1 MFENLGTSDFV
12 AVASAGISLIALA
25 LNVLITQRQT
35 RISVE
40 TLKFNNDGQVMTWA
54 NRVAEAM
61 SEAQH
66 LCQVTTAPD
75 ARTHERSLT
84 LASML
89 SALLDEGRW
98 FFPNVGRKPTD
109 VEKHGAYRGT
119 RQAILDHVFGVYTCL
134 EEFRHSGDKSR
145 EDLASAIATH
155 RRAFVSEVQHA
166 VDPRRRAW
174 IMDRFRKF

>member
-1 MFENLGTSDFV
+1 MFDLQTADLV
-12 AVASAGISLIALA
+12 AVASAGISVIALA
-25 LNVLITQRQT
+25 INVLITQRQM
-35 RISVE
+35 RVSIE
-40 TLKFNNDGQVMTWA
+40 TLKFNNDGQVMAWA
-54 NRVAEAM
+54 NRVVEAM

-84 LASML
+84 LAASL

-98 FFPNVGRKPTD
+98 FFPNVGRKATD
-109 VEKHGAYRGT
+109 VEKPGAYRGA
-119 RQAILDHVFGVYTCL
+119 RQAILDHVVGVYTCL

>member
-1 MFENLGTSDFV
+1 MENTANLV

-25 LNVLITQRQT
+25 LNILITQRQT

-40 TLKFNNDGQVMTWA
+40 GLKFNNDSQVMTWA
-54 NRVAEAM
+54 NRVVEAM

-66 LCQVTTAPD
+66 LCQSTTPPD
-75 ARTHERSLT
+75 TRTHERSFS
-84 LASML
+84 LATML

-98 FFPNVGRKPTD
+98 FFPNVGRKEAD
-109 VEKHGAYRGT
+109 GDKHGAYQGS
-119 RQAILDHVFGVYTCL
+119 RQAILDHVIGVYTCL
-134 EEFRHSGDKSR
+134 EEFRHAGAGSR
-145 EDLASAIATH
+145 EDLAAAIGTH
-155 RRAFVSEVQHA
+155 RRAFVSEVQRS